1 MRGYAIAA
9 EKSLGQI
16 WNELTKKGWLF
27 RKSLGLSDD
36 RRYLPPGGSLKGTE
50 GVDYLLGDESLMRY
64 CRRQGWPEIGCGKAN
79 AEAKSSS
86 KSHPSTT
93 GSALTTTVTTTSAS
107 KTPDIKSSAAKK
119 PSAKKM
125 PVAKKPVSKKPVA
138 KISAAKR
145 CAAKRSAS
153 SSSSSAARRRKRAAV
168 DKTTAQDTTPAA
180 VPDAV
185 VPDITDI
192 DIPDVED
199 TGPDTTQEP
208 VPEVTTTSAEVTSDD
223 DRLFGPLESDDL
235 NVGEESANGSVEDDT
250 EVSAD
255 EVDEE
260 PVTFEL
266 DAGDLD
272 RLQEEEWN
280 YFDERHSGQVQVDAA
295 PLYDGPSSPTKAALA
310 YAENPL
316 AIFYFFLPKEL
327 WRRIAAETNKYRLD
341 SVDEVTQGIRRHAL
355 EKRLTTPSTT
365 VLSVEEYRVKLRRKN
380 SM

>member
-1 MRGYAIAA
+1 
-9 EKSLGQI
+9 
-16 WNELTKKGWLF
+16 
-27 RKSLGLSDD
+27 
-36 RRYLPPGGSLKGTE
+36 
-50 GVDYLLGDESLMRY
+50 
-64 CRRQGWPEIGCGKAN
+64 
-79 AEAKSSS
+79 
-86 KSHPSTT
+86 
-93 GSALTTTVTTTSAS
+93 
-107 KTPDIKSSAAKK
+107 
-119 PSAKKM
+119 M

-192 DIPDVED
+192 DILDVED

-223 DRLFGPLESDDL
+223 GTTVGRSLLDAFGSDDFLDAFCRDRLFGPLESDDL
-235 NVGEESANGSVEDDT
+235 NVGEVDWLLGLDSDLEGDEESMLHDENNNADLVEDDT

-280 YFDERHSGQVQVDAA
+280 YFDERHSGQVQVDVA
-295 PLYDGPSSPTKAALA
+295 PLYDGPSCPTKAALA

-341 SVDEVTQGIRRHAL
+341 SVDEVTQGTRRRAL

>member
-1 MRGYAIAA
+1 
-9 EKSLGQI
+9 
-16 WNELTKKGWLF
+16 
-27 RKSLGLSDD
+27 
-36 RRYLPPGGSLKGTE
+36 
-50 GVDYLLGDESLMRY
+50 
-64 CRRQGWPEIGCGKAN
+64 
-79 AEAKSSS
+79 
-86 KSHPSTT
+86 
-93 GSALTTTVTTTSAS
+93 
-107 KTPDIKSSAAKK
+107 
-119 PSAKKM
+119 M

-223 DRLFGPLESDDL
+223 GTTAGRSLLDAFGSDDFLDAFCRDRLFGPLESDDL

-272 RLQEEEWN
+272 HLQEEEWN

-341 SVDEVTQGIRRHAL
+341 SVDEVTQGIRRRAL

>member
-50 GVDYLLGDESLMRY
+50 GVDYLLAG
-64 CRRQGWPEIGCGKAN
+64 
-79 AEAKSSS
+79 AEVKQ
-86 KSHPSTT
+86 
-93 GSALTTTVTTTSAS
+93 SALTTTVTTTSAS

-223 DRLFGPLESDDL
+223 GTTAGRSLLDAFGSDDFLDAFCRDRLFGPLESDDL